1 MRFNY
6 RDANPQAFQALI
18 RMEQYASSTDI
29 DPALKELIKIR
40 VSQLNGCAFCIN
52 MHTKDARKQG
62 ETELR
67 LYLLNAWR
75 ETSLYTAEERAALA
89 LAEAV
94 TRIGDSGVNDALY
107 ESVREHFSE
116 KQFVDLI
123 FIINTINSWN
133 RMGISSAMEPGD
145 YE

>member
-6 RDANPQAFQALI
+6 REANPQVFQAML
-18 RMEQYASSTDI
+18 RLEQFASQIEI

-40 VSQLNGCAFCIN
+40 VSQLNSCAFCIN
-52 MHTKDARKQG
+52 MHTKDARKRG
-62 ETELR
+62 ETEQR

-75 ETSLYTAEERAALA
+75 ETSLYTPEEKAALS

-94 TRIGDSGVNDALY
+94 TRIGDGGVTDELYRSVSEYYNDRQIA
-107 ESVREHFSE
+107 
-116 KQFVDLI
+116 DLI

-133 RMGISSAMEPGD
+133 RLGISSGMEPGD
-145 YE
+145 FE

>member
-52 MHTKDARKQG
+52 MHTKDARKHG
-62 ETELR
+62 ETEQR

-94 TRIGDSGVNDALY
+94 TRIGDAGVTDDLY
-107 ESVREHFSE
+107 ESVRAHFNE

-123 FIINTINSWN
+123 FVINTINSWN
-133 RMGISSAMEPGD
+133 RMGISSGMEPGD